1 MQLTSTSI
9 RPRSMHPHKFGLW
22 IFMTSIVMLFAAFTS
37 AYLVKMS
44 DGNWLDFDLPR
55 SMVPTTI
62 LLLISS
68 GTMHWSLRAAKKD
81 DLAQVKTALWA
92 TLGLGMA
99 FLAGQYISWTDLV
112 SEGVFFVGNPA
123 GSFIYILTGMH
134 GVHIV
139 SALVFIIF
147 VLVAAY
153 RFKIH
158 SRRIITLEMCWT
170 YWHFLGGLWLYLYIF
185 LLLNH

>member
-1 MQLTSTSI
+1 MTTAFVTTYYSVVEDYEIYYHSAKNVGSMKSGNKEKEVSECG
-9 RPRSMHPHKFGLW
+9 RSVLINGKIGSKNGW
-22 IFMTSIVMLFAAFTS
+22 C
-37 AYLVKMS
+37 
-44 DGNWLDFDLPR
+44 GR
-55 SMVPTTI
+55 S
-62 LLLISS
+62 
-68 GTMHWSLRAAKKD
+68 
-81 DLAQVKTALWA
+81 WA
-92 TLGLGMA
+92 VLGLGMA
-99 FLAGQYISWTDLV
+99 FLAGQFISWTDLV